1 MLYDEQKIYND
12 VEKIFANENYLEI
25 LDWVPEENNVSM
37 EIYYIGKKRKKAFDH
52 KLDKYA
58 KRLEKLGYEVEVRK
72 DIYDENDGL
81 YGQIYIWFN

>member
-12 VEKIFANENYLEI
+12 VEKIFANEDYMDI
-25 LDWVPEENNVSM
+25 LDWITEENNVSM
-37 EIYYIGKKRKKAFDH
+37 EIYYTGWCGKKAFDN

-58 KRLEKLGYEVEVRK
+58 KRLEKLGYNIEVIK
-72 DIYDENDGL
+72 DIYDENNGL